1 MIRPLMDDT
10 TQNIVAEITCTQCGT
25 RADTGLIFCKKC
37 GSALRPPAR
46 LIESGIQDFKP
57 PASPISFTRRV
68 AVTVIKGLEWIA
80 VVVFVLCPL
89 RTGTQVLVFVASIAV
104 FLICHFVLT
113 NLDDT
118 YLGR

>member
-1 MIRPLMDDT
+1 M
-10 TQNIVAEITCTQCGT
+10 
-25 RADTGLIFCKKC
+25 
-37 GSALRPPAR
+37 
-46 LIESGIQDFKP
+46 
-57 PASPISFTRRV
+57 
-68 AVTVIKGLEWIA
+68 TVIKGLEWIA

-118 YLGR
+118 YLAKFKDGYWPSKPIDWTSPANSQDANDKRGNQG